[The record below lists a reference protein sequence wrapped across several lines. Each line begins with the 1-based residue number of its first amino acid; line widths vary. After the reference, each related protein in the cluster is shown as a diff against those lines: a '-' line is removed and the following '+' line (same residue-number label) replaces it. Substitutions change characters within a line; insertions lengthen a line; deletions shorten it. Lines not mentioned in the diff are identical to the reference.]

1 MRSSCGPEIKPSSIP
16 FSGCGCYRHL
26 RADTVGQ
33 GGTQRWLEWIMQVPY
48 TIPPSLPPCLKQ
60 HHLLL
65 ISQLSVIISSGG
77 NSSSNLLVP
86 QQKESRVPP
95 TAAITCSYIVIQWLL
110 AVFLGRNVPHLE
122 RRASSSAES
131 RALRTGRQTPQWV
144 PGSNDEREQ
153 STSPQ
158 NVPFGH
164 MNYFELKLLKKQPAH
179 KGHYDPPLS
188 PESKKSISCEVTLCT
203 KTVAGIFV
211 IRVGNSRH
219 KRLYILSLLQ

>member
-1 MRSSCGPEIKPSSIP
+1 M
-16 FSGCGCYRHL
+16 
-26 RADTVGQ
+26 
-33 GGTQRWLEWIMQVPY
+33 
-48 TIPPSLPPCLKQ
+48 
-60 HHLLL
+60 
-65 ISQLSVIISSGG
+65 
-77 NSSSNLLVP
+77 
-86 QQKESRVPP
+86 PP

-110 AVFLGRNVPHLE
+110 AVFLGRNVPQLE